1 MKVQDIK
8 LDILKKIILVSE
20 FNVLQKINKLLD
32 DELIVGYTSEGIPLT
47 GNAYQNRLKK
57 AEKQIQL
64 GKSLSQDELEREA
77 ELW

>member
-1 MKVQDIK
+1 MKVHDIK